1 MTHYQLKFLISRV
14 VLFLHVLWKFSQINL
29 YVKVDK
35 TVSLK
40 VKRSETIENLRV
52 LLRHKEGVSKDLQLL
67 EFNGKEICDRS
78 GSVTH
83 CGIQNNSTIS
93 LRQMS
98 GKKLYF
104 KFPSNKETIE
114 RRATSNDTFSS
125 IKFGILMTK
134 GILLNQYSLYYAGK
148 LIKDF
153 MTVASLNI
161 QGAEATIS

>member
-1 MTHYQLKFLISRV
+1 
-14 VLFLHVLWKFSQINL
+14 
-29 YVKVDK
+29 
-35 TVSLK
+35 
-40 VKRSETIENLRV
+40 
-52 LLRHKEGVSKDLQLL
+52 
-67 EFNGKEICDRS
+67 
-78 GSVTH
+78 
-83 CGIQNNSTIS
+83 
-93 LRQMS
+93 MS

-114 RRATSNDTFSS
+114 RCATSNDTFSS